1 MYVHIQVQA
10 IILAPSRELVT
21 QIGLV
26 GESIFKGSGI
36 GILSLIGGAN
46 VRNQIKRLRDQKP
59 QIIVATPGRLAE
71 LVFQLRKLKL
81 GMVRALVIDEVDSML
96 KEPFIGEILTII
108 ESTAMFKKD
117 GSVSDRGRHRVKEIG
132 ENGVYGYMG
141 GSEDEGNEESDGV
154 VDDNDSRYDDND
166 DTDIDIDSMD
176 EEDDNDDDIVGLENE
191 GDDEGDEEEEIAPH
205 LNKRLV
211 CLASA
216 TINDPAVK
224 VRPCA
229 CTCTYTCTYIRHSR
243 TIYKYGCCHVDMCVQ
258 YIRSADV

>member
-1 MYVHIQVQA
+1 VQA

-117 GSVSDRGRHRVKEIG
+117 GSESDRGRHRVKEIG
-132 ENGVYGYMG
+132 ENGIYGYMG
-141 GSEDEGNEESDGV
+141 GSEDEGDEESDGV

-166 DTDIDIDSMD
+166 ETDIDVDSI
-176 EEDDNDDDIVGLENE
+176 EEDDDEENGDIVGLENE
-191 GDDEGDEEEEIAPH
+191 GDEEGEENEEDDIAPH

-224 VRPCA
+224 VRA
-229 CTCTYTCTYIRHSR
+229 CTYTNTCICLYRTECMFTY
-243 TIYKYGCCHVDMCVQ
+243 
-258 YIRSADV
+258 

>member
-1 MYVHIQVQA
+1 MLFLLLFIILKVQA

-36 GILSLIGGAN
+36 NILSLIGGAN

-71 LVFQLRKLKL
+71 LVFQLRKLRL

-108 ESTAMFKKD
+108 EATAMFKKD
-117 GSVSDRGRHRVKEIG
+117 FNGDARTGLQAKQAEGV
-132 ENGVYGYMG
+132 NGVYGY
-141 GSEDEGNEESDGV
+141 
-154 VDDNDSRYDDND
+154 VDDDDSRYDDG
-166 DTDIDIDSMD
+166 D
-176 EEDDNDDDIVGLENE
+176 EEDDVVLDGDDD
-191 GDDEGDEEEEIAPH
+191 DDEEEEEEEAEEGEEEVAPH
-205 LNKRLV
+205 LNSRLV

-216 TINDPAVK
+216 TVNDPAVK
-224 VRPCA
+224 VKNAACHLTPPFCPCP
-229 CTCTYTCTYIRHSR
+229 CLCLPR
-243 TIYKYGCCHVDMCVQ
+243 VF
-258 YIRSADV
+258 

>member
-1 MYVHIQVQA
+1 MSSPLIDFNQVQA

-26 GESIFKGSGI
+26 GESVFKGSGI
-36 GILSLIGGAN
+36 NILSLIGGAN

-96 KEPFIGEILTII
+96 KEPFIGELLTII
-108 ESTAMFKKD
+108 EATAMFKKD
-117 GSVSDRGRHRVKEIG
+117 FTGDDVSSRKPKTQGSDGAF
-132 ENGVYGYMG
+132 GYMG
-141 GSEDEGNEESDGV
+141 GD
-154 VDDNDSRYDDND
+154 VDDNDERYND
-166 DTDIDIDSMD
+166 DDGDIDIDSMGDD
-176 EEDDNDDDIVGLENE
+176 EEVDGDGDEEEVEEE
-191 GDDEGDEEEEIAPH
+191 GEGEGDEEVAPH

-216 TINDPAVK
+216 TVNDPAVK
-224 VRPCA
+224 VTNALTALNDNSDDQTLTAIFPFLFSVM
-229 CTCTYTCTYIRHSR
+229 IFPLLSFS
-243 TIYKYGCCHVDMCVQ
+243 Q
-258 YIRSADV
+258 